1 MVGVLAIRK
10 DYKSEWLPELVAKQV
25 PAHHTLQ
32 LISIKMNRYSQIL
45 FVTVMDWILSLL
57 HSAYAKAL
65 TPSVSIFINRAF
77 KVVCV
82 LGCSVMFDSATPCT
96 VARQAPLSMG
106 FPRQEFWSGCQFLLQ
121 GIFLTQG
128 SNLGL
133 PHCEQILYCLSH
145 QAQAIRPVGSSSLTR
160 DQTWPP

>member
-82 LGCSVMFDSATPCT
+82 LGTQSCLTFATPWIAAC
-96 VARQAPLSMG
+96 QAPLSMG
-106 FPRQEFWSGCQFLLQ
+106 FSRQEYWSGCQFLLQ
-121 GIFLTQG
+121 GIFPTQG

-133 PHCEQILYCLSH
+133 THCRQILYHLPPGK
-145 QAQAIRPVGSSSLTR
+145 PV
-160 DQTWPP
+160 